1 MDLLFHTTA
10 KGNTGY
16 ASHAEEFWHKRLKKH
31 ADGKGYPINIIL
43 DTVGNPIF
51 FNEYEGIKIAYNV
64 WETTEYPAAFFEHLK
79 RNYDMLWVPT
89 EWQAEN
95 ARRQGFPP
103 NKLHIIPEG
112 VDTEIF
118 HPIEKQFPEKFR
130 FMLFGKWES
139 RKATQKLVEC
149 FREAFPGDDGVELFL
164 AADNPFDP
172 EKIEDKLKRLN
183 LEDPRI
189 KVVHF
194 LPREEYI
201 KTLQNGHVFLSCSLS
216 EGWNL
221 PLIEAMASG
230 IPSIYSNCSG
240 QMEFTQGRGLPITAT
255 KEITPFEV
263 YGMKDCP
270 GKWYE
275 PDWNELIATMREIRN
290 EYEYDDQYEQSALQD
305 SAWVRENYNWDKA
318 AGKALSILKKYGLK
332 LKKGKPSPL
341 KVKTQP
347 LKVICNFMQGAV
359 VDIKGG
365 ARDTE
370 YTVSFRDKNNL
381 KGSEEYR
388 SVVKRN
394 QYSRT
399 NRVYFTDW
407 HVKLTENA
415 TGKIVFEHE
424 YNARNKNV
432 IVWLASTSLGDT
444 IAWFPYAVEF
454 QKKHGCKMYFSS
466 HHNFLFKG
474 HPDYKH
480 INFIKPGAVVDNVY
494 ARYCIGVFF
503 KEPFRQPRDW
513 RAIPLQ
519 QVSADILGL
528 EYQEIAP
535 KINTTFAYARQI
547 KRPKKYVCI
556 SEHSTAQCK
565 LWNRKGGWQ
574 ELVDYFNSRGLDVV
588 VVSYEPTK
596 LKGVID
602 ATNNHIDITIALLL
616 NCEMY
621 IGLASG
627 LAWLAWALGKE
638 VTMISGFSL
647 PYCEFIERNH
657 RVEGAGDCVGCV
669 NDPLVEY
676 NKGHWEWCH
685 HKLDYQCT
693 RLIEP
698 EMVIKKIEEAL

>member
-1 MDLLFHTTA
+1 MDILFHTGA
-10 KGNTGY
+10 RGETGY
-16 ASHAEEFWHKRLKKH
+16 AAHANEFWNKRLKKFT
-31 ADGKGYPINIIL
+31 DGKGYPFNIIL
-43 DTVGNPIF
+43 DTVGAAIF

-64 WETTEYPAAFFEHLK
+64 WETTEYPAPFFEHLK
-79 RNYDMLWVPT
+79 RNYDMLWVPS
-89 EWQAEN
+89 EWQASC
-95 ARRQGFPP
+95 AKAQGFPP
-103 NKLHIIPEG
+103 NKLHVVPEG
-112 VDTEIF
+112 VDPLIFKPTES
-118 HPIEKQFPEKFR
+118 QFPEKFR
-130 FMLFGKWES
+130 FMIFGKWES

-149 FREAFPGDDGVELFL
+149 FRNAFPGYDDSVELLL

-172 EKIEDKLKRLN
+172 EPIEAKLQRLN
-183 LEDPRI
+183 LEDDRI
-189 KVVHF
+189 RVCHF

-201 KTLQNGHVFLSCSLS
+201 KTLQAGHVFLSCSLS

-240 QMEFTQGRGLPITAT
+240 QREFTRGHGLPIIIK
-255 KEITPFEV
+255 KEIEPFDV
-263 YGMKDCP
+263 FGVKDCP
-270 GKWYE
+270 GKWFE
-275 PDWNELIATMREIRN
+275 PDWDMLVDTMKEVRNNYDHYREQAVWDSERIRN
-290 EYEYDDQYEQSALQD
+290 DYS
-305 SAWVRENYNWDKA
+305 WDKA
-318 AGKALSILKKYGLK
+318 VETALEILKKYGLK

-341 KVKTQP
+341 KVKTPP
-347 LKVICNFMQGAV
+347 LNITCNFMNGAV
-359 VDIKGG
+359 LDIKGG
-365 ARDTE
+365 SKLTE
-370 YTVSFRDKNNL
+370 YTAHFKDKANL
-381 KGSEEYR
+381 KGVEEFR

-407 HVKLTENA
+407 EIKVKENA

-424 YNARNKNV
+424 YNARKKNV

-444 IAWFPYAVEF
+444 IAWFPYAAEF
-454 QKKHGCKMYFSS
+454 QKKHDCNMHFSS

-474 HPDYKH
+474 HPEYKH
-480 INFIKPGAVVDNVY
+480 IKFIKPGGIVDSVY
-494 ARYCIGVFF
+494 ARYSIGVFF
-503 KEPFRQPRDW
+503 REPHKQPRDW

-519 QVSADILGL
+519 QVAADILGL

-535 KINTTFAYARQI
+535 KINTQFAYARQV

-565 LWNRKGGWQ
+565 YWNREGGWQ
-574 ELVDYFNSRGLDVV
+574 ELVDYLKGRGYDVV
-588 VVSYEPTK
+588 AISYEPTK
-596 LKGVID
+596 LQGVID
-602 ATNNHIDITIALLL
+602 ATNNHIDVTIGLLL

-627 LAWLAWALGKE
+627 LSWLAWSLGKE

-657 RVEGAGDCVGCV
+657 RVEGVGDCVGCV
-669 NDPLVEY
+669 NDPLVQF
-676 NKGHWEWCH
+676 NRGDWAWCPH
-685 HKLDYQCT
+685 QKEYQCT
-693 RLIEP
+693 KLIEP